1 MAKEKVK
8 QGLDEEE
15 VVTEKK
21 KQYMT
26 FRSCDEVY
34 GLSLENV
41 SEIIGLQQF
50 TAIPETEDYI
60 RGLINLRGKVI
71 PVVDVR
77 IRFGREQLEYT
88 DRTSVIV
95 IQVKGTVLGLIVDGI
110 EGVVE
115 IGDDDVSAP
124 PSVSTIEK
132 QAQKFVF
139 GIGRVNGE
147 VKLLLDAEKLIND
160 SEEEEDDE
168 EDDEEE

>member
-1 MAKEKVK
+1 MAEGKKK
-8 QGLDEEE
+8 QIVDGEE
-15 VVTEKK
+15 VYQEKK

-26 FRSCDEVY
+26 FQSCDEVY
-34 GLSLENV
+34 GIALENV

-50 TAIPETEDYI
+50 TAIPETEPYI

-71 PVVDVR
+71 PVIDVR
-77 IRFGREQLEYT
+77 IRFGKEQLEYN

-115 IGDDDVSAP
+115 IGKSEVSAP
-124 PSVSTIEK
+124 PSVSTMEQ

-139 GIGRVNGE
+139 GIGRVNGQ
-147 VKLLLDAEKLIND
+147 VKLLLDAEKLISD
-160 SEEEEDDE
+160 SEEEEV
-168 EDDEEE
+168 EEEEE